1 MIYERDLDEAI
12 AECLGERNPSSSTC
26 IKLASFYALKNQMYP
41 DKQNEDHE
49 MPTYSYASPPQDD
62 LIRIDG
68 IDTDFARL
76 IDGRK
81 QSDVW
86 PLIDELVSTIQILQ
100 PRLYDAVIKK
110 LQ

>member
-12 AECLGERNPSSSTC
+12 AECLGERNPTSSTC
-26 IKLASFYALKNQMYP
+26 IKLASFYALKNQMFP
-41 DKQNEDHE
+41 DRTEEPATQS
-49 MPTYSYASPPQDD
+49 YSYAPPPQEES
-62 LIRIDG
+62 IVRVDG

-81 QSDVW
+81 QADVW

-100 PRLYDAVIKK
+100 PRLYDAVIKR